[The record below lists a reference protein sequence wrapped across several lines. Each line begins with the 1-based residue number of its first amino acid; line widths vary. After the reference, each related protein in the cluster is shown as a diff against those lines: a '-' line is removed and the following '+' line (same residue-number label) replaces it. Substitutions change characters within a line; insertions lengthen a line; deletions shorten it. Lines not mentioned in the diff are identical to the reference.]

1 MQVHFGTELLVP
13 EWDGAVAC
21 IGTFDGVHLGHRE
34 VIGTAVAMGREL
46 ELPVAIVTFDRHPAM
61 VLRPENCPKPISS
74 LAGNIRI
81 FESLGAALALILP
94 FDLALSKTTAGEFF
108 QGVLCERLKA
118 SRVVVGHDFA
128 FGHNR
133 EGTSEWLSERIDTVV
148 VAPFMA
154 DGVRVSSTRIREAI
168 SLGDFATANRLLGR
182 AWAMAGIV
190 VAGEKLG
197 RTLGYPTLNLAR
209 SFDQIL
215 PPDGIYAGRCET
227 PFGDFKA
234 AISVGFRPT
243 VGGSKRT
250 IEAFLLDYPGESLY
264 GRAVLLRFVERVR
277 DEARFD
283 SLEALKK
290 QIERDVELVARIV

>member
-13 EWDGAVAC
+13 EWEGAVAC

-34 VIGTAVAMGREL
+34 VIGTAVAKGREL
-46 ELPVAIVTFDRHPAM
+46 EMPVAIVTFDRHPAM
-61 VLRPENCPKPISS
+61 VLRPEKCPKPISS
-74 LAGNIRI
+74 IAGNIRI

-94 FDLALSKTTAGEFF
+94 FDLTLSQTSASDFF
-108 QGVLCERLKA
+108 RSVLTERLRA
-118 SRVVVGHDFA
+118 ATVVVGHDFA

-133 EGTSEWLSERIDTVV
+133 EGTADWLRARIDTTVV
-148 VAPFMA
+148 PPFME
-154 DGVRVSSTRIREAI
+154 DGVRVSSSRIREAI
-168 SLGDFATANRLLGR
+168 SQGDFETANRLLGR
-182 AWAMAGIV
+182 SWAMAGIV

-243 VGGSKRT
+243 VGGERRT
-250 IEAFLLDYPGESLY
+250 IEAYLLDYPGEPLY
-264 GRAVLLRFVERVR
+264 GRAVLLRFVQRVR

-283 SLEALKK
+283 SLEGLKE
-290 QIERDVELVARIV
+290 QIGRDVEQVARIL

>member
-34 VIGTAVAMGREL
+34 VIGRAISIGREL

-61 VLRPENCPKPISS
+61 ILRPQSCPKPISS

-81 FESLGAALALILP
+81 FESLGASLALILP
-94 FDLALSKTTAGEFF
+94 FDLALSRTSAGEFF
-108 QGVLCERLKA
+108 QSVLCDRLKA
-118 SRVVVGHDFA
+118 IRVVVGHDFA

-133 EGTSEWLSERIDTVV
+133 EGTADWLNERIETTVV
-148 VAPFMA
+148 PPFMA
-154 DGVRVSSTRIREAI
+154 EGVRVSSSRIRDAI
-168 SLGDFATANRLLGR
+168 SQGDFQTANKLLGR
-182 AWAMAGIV
+182 AWALAGVV
-190 VAGEKLG
+190 VAGKKLG
-197 RTLGYPTLNLAR
+197 RQLGYPTLNLAR

-234 AISVGFRPT
+234 AISIGCRPT
-243 VGGSKRT
+243 VGGEHRT
-250 IEAFLLDYPGESLY
+250 IEAFLLDYPGEPLY
-264 GRAVLLRFVERVR
+264 GRAVLLRFLERVR
-277 DEARFD
+277 DEAKFD
-283 SLEALKK
+283 SLEELKE
-290 QIERDVELVARIV
+290 QIGRDVEQVAKIV